1 MQYLVTRL
9 DGRHSWR
16 EDFEHMLEFSSAGW
30 SGTGV
35 LEFDRA
41 RRWMHSTWGHSQEVH
56 VRQRIQQHIMR
67 LHSGPV
73 LEDPAEEINPH
84 WSYSVEYKNY
94 RIYLKGDQELSWFQL
109 AHASSGG

>member
-1 MQYLVTRL
+1 MRYLITRL

-30 SGTGV
+30 LGTGV

-41 RRWMHSTWGHSQEVH
+41 RRWMHDTWGYSQEVH
-56 VRQRIQQHIMR
+56 VRQRIQQQPNLQAR
-67 LHSGPV
+67 Q
-73 LEDPAEEINPH
+73 LEFATVEVNPH

-94 RIYLKGDQELSWFQL
+94 RIYLKGNQELSWFQL
-109 AHASSGG
+109 AHTQTE